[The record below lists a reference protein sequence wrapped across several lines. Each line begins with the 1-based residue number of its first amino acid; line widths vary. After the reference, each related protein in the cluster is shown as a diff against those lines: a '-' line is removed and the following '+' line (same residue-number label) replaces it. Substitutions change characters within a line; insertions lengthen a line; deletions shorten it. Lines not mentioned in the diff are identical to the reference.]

1 MTDRMKDLSVRTLSG
16 IALAALV
23 VGATL
28 WSKWSFGALIF
39 FVVIGGTAEFYRLCR
54 RCGIAPMEGMGI
66 VSAAGL
72 FLLSFNVFMQ
82 FGGSGVQPS
91 TGAAVLG
98 TILFLLLMVPTAFVC
113 ELWRKSAT
121 PIANVAATFMGV
133 LYVALPVSLL
143 IYVPLLFAEGEWQP
157 WIMLCYIFIIW
168 VNDVFAY
175 LVGVC
180 FGKHRMCS
188 RISPK
193 KSWVGFF
200 GGVTASVIAGVVCGY
215 LLGGD
220 MVVWGVLALI
230 VSVTG
235 VAGDF
240 VESLFKR
247 SAGVKDSGAIM
258 PGHGGF
264 LDRFDAM
271 LISAPYAFVYL
282 LILGNC

>member
-1 MTDRMKDLSVRTLSG
+1 MKDLSVRTLSG

-28 WSKWSFGALIF
+28 WSKWSFGALMF

-54 RCGIAPMEGMGI
+54 RCGIAPMGGMGI

-72 FLLSFNVFMQ
+72 FLLSFNIFMQ

-98 TILFLLLMVPTAFVC
+98 MILFLLLMVPTAFVC

-180 FGKHRMCS
+180 FGRHRMCS

-193 KSWVGFF
+193 KSWEGFF

-220 MVVWGVLALI
+220 TVVWGVLALI

>member
-28 WSKWSFGALIF
+28 WSKWSFGALMF

-72 FLLSFNVFMQ
+72 FLLNFNVFMQ

-91 TGAAVLG
+91 TGAAVFG

-143 IYVPLLFAEGEWQP
+143 IYVPLLFASGEWQP

-180 FGKHRMCS
+180 FGRHRMCS

-193 KSWVGFF
+193 KSWEGFF

>member
-1 MTDRMKDLSVRTLSG
+1 MTDKMKNLSVRTLSG
-16 IALAALV
+16 IVLAAIV
-23 VGATL
+23 IGATL
-28 WSKWSFGALIF
+28 WSKWSFGALMF
-39 FVVIGGTAEFYRLCR
+39 FVTIGGTTEFYRLCR
-54 RCGIAPMEGMGI
+54 RCGIAPLEGIGI
-66 VSAAGL
+66 VSSAGL
-72 FLLSFNVFMQ
+72 FLLSFHIFMQ
-82 FGGSGVQPS
+82 FGGSGVQTS

-98 TILFLLLMVPTAFVC
+98 IMLFLLLIVPTAFVC

-121 PIANVAATFMGV
+121 PIANIASTFMGV

-143 IYVPLLFAEGEWQP
+143 IYIPLLLTSGEWKP
-157 WIMLCYIFIIW
+157 RIMLCYIFIIW

-193 KSWVGFF
+193 KSWEGFF
-200 GGVTASVIAGVVCGY
+200 GGVMAAVIAGVVCGY
-215 LLGGD
+215 LLGGN
-220 MVVWGVLALI
+220 MLVWGVLALI

-247 SAGVKDSGAIM
+247 SAEVKDSGAIL

-271 LISAPYAFVYL
+271 LVSAPYAFVYL

>member
-16 IALAALV
+16 IALAAIV
-23 VGATL
+23 IGATL
-28 WSKWSFGALIF
+28 WSKWSFGALMF
-39 FVVIGGTAEFYRLCR
+39 LVVIGGTAEFYRLCR
-54 RCGIAPMEGMGI
+54 RCGIAPMEGIGI

-72 FLLSFNVFMQ
+72 FLLSFNIFMQ
-82 FGGSGVQPS
+82 FGGNGVQPS
-91 TGAAVLG
+91 TGAAVFG

-121 PIANVAATFMGV
+121 PIANVAATFTGV

-143 IYVPLLFAEGEWQP
+143 IYVPLLFDGGEWQP

-193 KSWVGFF
+193 KSWEGFF

-220 MVVWGVLALI
+220 MFVWGVLALI

-271 LISAPYAFVYL
+271 LVSAPYAFVYL